1 MATITSVMI
10 GDERSTRD
18 ITKSFLRDQVK
29 SNKVDVVSGS
39 SLIPAFETTP
49 ITRLDDV
56 ETQEVKDAA
65 IKECG
70 NANDV
75 RCIESTTQR
84 LTQAKLADKQNEARS
99 SVNTI
104 KGRRL
109 TVNYRDKDGDHTVL
123 VPDGQAFRLDDVQK
137 EGGRSAS
144 SLTLPTLSGTTAQI
158 FRILGIILGSFLY
171 AFSIAATY
179 KTLTIN
185 WSRYAGIAGTVAS
198 VLFPFSGF
206 FIMFGYFLVT
216 EVNKYPTDDITAK
229 IMAWVTVAVVA
240 FLYTTFA
247 AFFGTLVAVGSMFSS
262 PAKK

>member
-1 MATITSVMI
+1 MATITSVTI

-18 ITKSFLRDQVK
+18 ITKSFLRDQVRG
-29 SNKVDVVSGS
+29 STVDVVSGS

-56 ETQEVKDAA
+56 ETQAIKESA

-70 NANDV
+70 NANDI
-75 RCIESTTQR
+75 RCIDSTTQR

-99 SVNTI
+99 SINTI
-104 KGRRL
+104 KGRRM
-109 TVNYRDKDGDHTVL
+109 TVNYSDKDGNHTIL
-123 VPDGQAFRLDDVQK
+123 VPDGQTFHLDNVQK
-137 EGGRSAS
+137 EGGAMS
-144 SLTLPTLSGTTAQI
+144 SLALPTVSGTTAQI
-158 FRILGIILGSFLY
+158 FRILGIIVGSFLY

-179 KTLTIN
+179 KTLTVN

-206 FIMFGYFLVT
+206 FIMFGYFLVI

-262 PAKK
+262 PSKT

>member
-10 GDERSTRD
+10 GDERSSRD

-29 SNKVDVVSGS
+29 GHKVDVVSGS

-49 ITRLDDV
+49 VTRLDDV
-56 ETQEVKDAA
+56 ETQEIKDAA
-65 IKECG
+65 TKECG
-70 NANDV
+70 NANDT
-75 RCIESTTQR
+75 RCLESTTQR
-84 LTQAKLADKQNEARS
+84 LTQSKLADKRNEAQS

-104 KGRRL
+104 KGRRM
-109 TVNYRDKDGDHTVL
+109 TVNYSDKDGDHTVL
-123 VPDGQAFRLDDVQK
+123 VPDGQAFRLNDVQK
-137 EGGRSAS
+137 EEGAS
-144 SLTLPTLSGTTAQI
+144 FTLPTLTGTTAQI

-185 WSRYAGIAGTVAS
+185 WSRCAGIAGTVAS

-229 IMAWVTVAVVA
+229 ILAWVTVAVVA

-262 PAKK
+262 PTKK